1 MHPRD
6 IAAQECEARA
16 RQLGAG
22 FEIHAQRGS
31 DIGMLLGRE
40 SEVALRAPA
49 VQFDIVRFVR
59 ALGHILCRQIGKDG
73 EQVLQFFPGSVFR
86 FFPFGHRSLDFGDLG
101 LECLGLLLVALAHR
115 LADGLGRFVAAA
127 LRLLDPGRGLALLG
141 VECDDAVG
149 LRFQPAAGKCRVECG
164 GVGADKGD
172 VVHGPRLC
180 LFAPRLA
187 RHFGR
192 VPCPFAGTSLGLDR
206 SGANPRA

>member
-1 MHPRD
+1 MQAGD
-6 IAAQECEARA
+6 VAAQESKPRA
-16 RQLGAG
+16 RKFRAG
-22 FEIHAQRGS
+22 FEIHAQRRA
-31 DIGMLLGRE
+31 DIGMFPGFEIEL
-40 SEVALRAPA
+40 ALRAPL
-49 VQFDIVRFVR
+49 VLLDIVGFIRTLRHVV
-59 ALGHILCRQIGKDG
+59 GRQIRQDIQ
-73 EQVLQFFPGSVFR
+73 QVLQFFPGSALGL
-86 FFPFGHRSLDFGDLG
+86 FPFGHRSLDFGDLG
-101 LECLGLLLVALAHR
+101 LECLGLLLVAPAHR